1 MHLRIGSCHTNDV
14 KGKVYVYISRPL
26 FVTVRIVGGAGSMQ
40 LSGVH
45 LSVCLSIRGV
55 VLKKKWEGRL
65 KQDLDKN
72 YLALRFSK

>member
-26 FVTVRIVGGAGSMQ
+26 FGTVRIVGSMQ

-45 LSVCLSIRGV
+45 LSVCLSVRGV

-72 YLALRFSK
+72 YLTLRFSK

>member
-14 KGKVYVYISRPL
+14 KGKVCVYKSRPL
-26 FVTVRIVGGAGSMQ
+26 FGTVRIVGSMQ

-45 LSVCLSIRGV
+45 LSGCLSVRGV

-72 YLALRFSK
+72 YLTLRFSR